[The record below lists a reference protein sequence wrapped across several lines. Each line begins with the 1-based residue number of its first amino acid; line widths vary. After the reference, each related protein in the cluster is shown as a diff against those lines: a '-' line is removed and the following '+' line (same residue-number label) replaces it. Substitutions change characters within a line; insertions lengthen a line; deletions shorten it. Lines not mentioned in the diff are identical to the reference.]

1 MARFEVTLATYPN
14 RKLSAGELCAAIG
27 VSGRTLEACCV
38 EVLGMSP
45 GSYARLRRLNLVR
58 AALRR
63 ADLTIT
69 RVSELA
75 RRYGFS
81 ELGRFAVTYRT
92 VFGETPST
100 TLGCGIKRLMKS

>member
-1 MARFEVTLATYPN
+1 MARFEATLATHDN
-14 RKLSAGELCAAIG
+14 RKLGARELCAAIG
-27 VSGRTLEACCV
+27 VSERTLERCCV

-45 GSYARLRRLNLVR
+45 SSYARLRRLNLVR
-58 AALRR
+58 SALRR
-63 ADLTIT
+63 ADPAIT

-100 TLGCGIKRLMKS
+100 TLGCGIKRL